1 MTEPTASG
9 PTTARPRTW
18 LTTSPRRMDLLS
30 AGALLALAAVTST
43 APGVDL
49 SATELAVAVAGSV
62 IQSAA
67 LLFRRRAP
75 LVVLGVSVAVLV
87 VTAVVTGDPVASE
100 LGVAFAVYAVATQ
113 RPPAVTW
120 ATWAGALGAAFLT
133 YLATLRPPVGAE
145 PPGSFELLLTTML
158 GLVLVTVVAL
168 ALGLTVRSH
177 REQVAALEERA
188 RQLALEQEQRE
199 QLAAAAERTRMA
211 REMHDVV
218 AHSVAV
224 MVALAHGAAASF
236 DNRPDRA
243 REALDELSTT
253 GRAALADMRRI
264 VGLLRDEQLAPS
276 GADAPGTA
284 PDHPSDLSSADT
296 LPALVETFNKAGLPV
311 VLVERGPAL
320 PRDPHLRHAVF
331 RVVQECLT
339 NVLRHAPDSSSVQVR
354 LDREP
359 DHVRIVVLNARGR
372 DETEPTGAGY
382 GLAGIRERA
391 AAFRGTVTTGP
402 TSAGWQ
408 VTTTLHYEEES

>member
-1 MTEPTASG
+1 MTESTASS
-9 PTTARPRTW
+9 PTTARPRAW
-18 LTTSPRRMDLLS
+18 LTASPRLMDLLS
-30 AGALLALAAVTST
+30 AGVLLVLAAVTST

-49 SATELAVAVAGSV
+49 SATELTVAVAGSV

-75 LVVLGVSVAVLV
+75 LVVLAVSVAVLV

-100 LGVAFAVYAVATQ
+100 LGVAFAVYGVATQ

-120 ATWAGALGAAFLT
+120 ATWAAALGAAFVT
-133 YLATLRPPVGAE
+133 YLARLRPPVGAE
-145 PPGSFELLLTTML
+145 PPGSLELLLTTMV

-168 ALGLTVRSH
+168 ALGLTVRGH
-177 REQVAALEERA
+177 RGQVAALEERA

-243 REALDELSTT
+243 REALDELSST

-264 VGLLRDEQLAPS
+264 VGLLRDEQPAPP
-276 GADAPGTA
+276 GADAAGTA
-284 PDHPSDLSSADT
+284 HERPAADT
-296 LPALVETFNKAGLPV
+296 VAALVETFDKAGLPV

-320 PRDPHLRHAVF
+320 PKDPHLRHAVF

-339 NVLRHAPDSSSVQVR
+339 NVLRHAPDSGRVQVR
-354 LDREP
+354 LDRAQ
-359 DHVRIVVLNARGR
+359 DHVTIVVVNARGR
-372 DETEPTGAGY
+372 GETEPTGAGY